1 MNNLKKFSTEAEYS
15 AATLVYPAVSWVTTT
30 DTVHFDKT
38 APVVNDKVKM
48 AFTTDA
54 CGLGKT
60 YTVLSDEQ
68 YAYNLDGITV
78 NGEPF
83 EPTGS
88 DYWLTLAS
96 NTDYL
101 IEYQLKNDVT
111 DVNNWF
117 ALYPIEGCQCVRIKY
132 DLLFP
137 SQVSEID
144 ALADNINNLII
155 QSETPPTMTFDGSDL
170 GSLSYVYVPDSAVN
184 TYKTA
189 SGWDYFG
196 TLDKILPISEY
207 QGQIPL

>member
-30 DTVHFDKT
+30 DTVYFDKT
-38 APVVNDKVKM
+38 APVVNNKVKL

-54 CGLGKT
+54 CGLGKS
-60 YTVLSDEQ
+60 YRIVMDGQ
-68 YAYNLDGITV
+68 YAFNYDSITV

-88 DYWLTLAS
+88 DYSLPLAS

-101 IEYQLKNDVT
+101 VEYELKSDVT

-117 ALYPIEGCQCVRIKY
+117 ALPNIEGCQCVSINY

-137 SQVSEID
+137 SQVSEING
-144 ALADNINNLII
+144 LANFINNLII
-155 QSETPPTMTFDGSDL
+155 QSETPPTITFDGSDL

-196 TLDKILPISEY
+196 TLDKIRPISEY